1 MNYSGTPVNNF
12 MVITKDVTSLS
23 PLLSVLVLDK
33 SIKKCQMTV
42 LYLAT
47 YQPTNPVIVFKSL
60 ANKKIFIL

>member
-33 SIKKCQMTV
+33 SIKKRQMTV
-42 LYLAT
+42 LYLA
-47 YQPTNPVIVFKSL
+47 L
-60 ANKKIFIL
+60 